1 MRAPRT
7 SRISA
12 PCVTRSRRGSS
23 VARSRTP
30 SRRRSAWG
38 WPDGWSGAGST
49 RCTSA
54 DPQPGAGVRFL
65 VVDWKTSAGETA
77 DPWQLAIYRLA
88 WAEAMRIVP
97 EQVDA
102 AFYYVRTDRLVRPAS
117 LAGRS
122 ELETIL
128 DQFRGDAD

>member
-1 MRAPRT
+1 MSNPGGH
-7 SRISA
+7 
-12 PCVTRSRRGSS
+12 PE
-23 VARSRTP
+23 P
-30 SRRRSAWG
+30 
-38 WPDGWSGAGST
+38 
-49 RCTSA
+49 
-54 DPQPGAGVRFL
+54 PGARFL

-88 WAEAMRIVP
+88 WAEAMRILP

-128 DQFRGDAD
+128 TNSEEMPTSLSR